1 MTTETSGTEFTS
13 VFLVMRMR
21 KVGDSLMRAVLLN
34 STTSKHSSSR
44 FHENV
49 IFVKRKWKKARRKER
64 KHMFIIFH
72 NICYILLHVASII

>member
-1 MTTETSGTEFTS
+1 MTTATSGTEFTS

-34 STTSKHSSSR
+34 SATSKHSSSR

-49 IFVKRKWKKARRKER
+49 SFVDKKMEESKAKRA
-64 KHMFIIFH
+64 
-72 NICYILLHVASII
+72 